1 VVRKC
6 FHVTMSNTQP
16 TEPLPPRQEP
26 PRQEPP
32 SPPYDGRPVGPPA
45 EPFYKRHGLAFAI
58 STLVLSIVVLLGIV
72 SAGAFAVTSVVARV
86 GERVISHSQP
96 QQPQQPGVPGMP
108 GRPGDG
114 SDSGNGGGGQQDGG
128 TQQGQVLVR
137 GTIAS
142 LSGDTWTIDRQNG
155 ASVDVKVDSATVFG
169 TPGQSASQSDFAE
182 GDEVIVIGKRSDGDV
197 TATRVLKLDAFP
209 TRPPSTP
216 GTSQTP
222 GS

>member
-1 VVRKC
+1 
-6 FHVTMSNTQP
+6 MSNTQP
-16 TEPLPPRQEP
+16 PEPLP

-72 SAGAFAVTSVVARV
+72 TAGAFAVTNLVARV
-86 GERVISHSQP
+86 GERVISHS
-96 QQPQQPGVPGMP
+96 QPQQPGVPGMP

-114 SDSGNGGGGQQDGG
+114 SGDGNNNGNGGGQQDGG

-155 ASVDVKVDSATVFG
+155 ASVDVKVDSATEFG
-169 TPGQSASQSDFAE
+169 T
-182 GDEVIVIGKRSDGDV
+182 
-197 TATRVLKLDAFP
+197 
-209 TRPPSTP
+209 
-216 GTSQTP
+216 
-222 GS
+222 

>member
-1 VVRKC
+1 
-6 FHVTMSNTQP
+6 MSNTQP
-16 TEPLPPRQEP
+16 TEPLPPHQEP

-32 SPPYDGRPVGPPA
+32 SPPYDGRSVAPPA

-58 STLVLSIVVLLGIV
+58 STLGLSIVVLLGIV
-72 SAGAFAVTSVVARV
+72 TAGALAVTSVVAR
-86 GERVISHSQP
+86 GGDRFLSHS
-96 QQPQQPGVPGMP
+96 QPQQPGVPGMP

-114 SDSGNGGGGQQDGG
+114 SGNGKGYGNGGGGQQDGG

-169 TPGQSASQSDFAE
+169 TPQQSASKSDFAE
-182 GDEVIVIGKRSDGDV
+182 G
-197 TATRVLKLDAFP
+197 
-209 TRPPSTP
+209 
-216 GTSQTP
+216 
-222 GS
+222 

>member
-1 VVRKC
+1 
-6 FHVTMSNTQP
+6 MSNTQP

-32 SPPYDGRPVGPPA
+32 SRPFDGRPVGPPA

-72 SAGAFAVTSVVARV
+72 TAGAFAVTSLVARV
-86 GERVISHSQP
+86 GERVISHS
-96 QQPQQPGVPGMP
+96 QPQQPGVPGMP

-114 SDSGNGGGGQQDGG
+114 SGDGKGNGGGQQDGG

-142 LSGDTWTIDRQNG
+142 
-155 ASVDVKVDSATVFG
+155 
-169 TPGQSASQSDFAE
+169 
-182 GDEVIVIGKRSDGDV
+182 
-197 TATRVLKLDAFP
+197 
-209 TRPPSTP
+209 
-216 GTSQTP
+216 
-222 GS
+222 